1 MSISF
6 KKLLFRHMESMIA
19 TFFLNRIYENR
30 FTLLTQK
37 MKMMQSIVNIERTS
51 YFVRAATKNL

>member
-19 TFFLNRIYENR
+19 TFFLNKIYETDLPFSFKR
-30 FTLLTQK
+30 
-37 MKMMQSIVNIERTS
+37 
-51 YFVRAATKNL
+51 